1 MYRSRIAKIMKKRSL
16 PRYIVTENSGLSKGT
31 VLRLMKPI
39 DLGKVTLGT
48 LLRIASALK
57 CKVSDLFE

>member
-16 PRYIVTENSGLSKGT
+16 QRYIVTENSGLSKGT

>member
-1 MYRSRIAKIMKKRSL
+1 MKKRGL

-48 LLRIASALK
+48 LLRMASALK

>member
-1 MYRSRIAKIMKKRSL
+1 MYRSRIAKIMKKRGL

-48 LLRIASALK
+48 LLRMASALK